1 MSVAESASA
10 APIGSL
16 LIRDPGQPQLPQIPV
31 FHSSAEERLHRKQ
44 QLAAAYWISKDKSHL
59 VRAARAAC
67 ERLAGGWQFRGG
79 AAGGANDHFS
89 LPGLAVL
96 SQMYLGGALSW
107 LRPASVL
114 PPIACSWEGLD
125 DHNRAYAAC
134 MGAKGYSVR

>member
-1 MSVAESASA
+1 MRRAFD
-10 APIGSL
+10 L
-16 LIRDPGQPQLPQIPV
+16 L
-31 FHSSAEERLHRKQ
+31 ERLSGTERHKHVAG
-44 QLAAAYWISKDKSHL
+44 LDLL
-59 VRAARAAC
+59 VRPGIEGAVIPPFEGYHDDPETLANLGAC

-125 DHNRAYAAC
+125 DHVAAIVLEA
-134 MGAKGYSVR
+134 GPKRL